1 MMVKNY
7 HTKRLPSYLFTKP
20 SMPTPQLLLQ
30 HIQQQ
35 RRTSIQLHRI
45 LSLSPQFKPHSPE
58 SPHDLQI
65 QAVHHRQFSEQRL
78 RTRSPSAIADN
89 KKRASGCKT
98 RKSRRRNSAASA
110 KIVSTFVQE
119 QSAQTKGKPRT
130 EILFLFFHCIMRFS
144 SYSIPDSCYANDC

>member
-1 MMVKNY
+1 MVKNY
-7 HTKRLPSYLFTKP
+7 HTKRLLSYLFTKP
-20 SMPTPQLLLQ
+20 FMPTPQLLLQ

-45 LSLSPQFKPHSPE
+45 LSSSPQFRPHSPE

-98 RKSRRRNSAASA
+98 RKSRRRNARQAQKPSAPLSKDNPHKQKASREP
-110 KIVSTFVQE
+110 KY
-119 QSAQTKGKPRT
+119 
-130 EILFLFFHCIMRFS
+130 FFHCIMRFS